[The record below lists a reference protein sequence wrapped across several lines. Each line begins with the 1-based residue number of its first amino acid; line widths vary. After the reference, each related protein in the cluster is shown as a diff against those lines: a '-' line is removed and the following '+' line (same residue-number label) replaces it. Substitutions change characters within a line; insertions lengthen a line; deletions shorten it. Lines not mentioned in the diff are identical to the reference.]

1 VNPLGQPG
9 STSVSNIL
17 QDSVEN
23 PQLPGGLITTTA
35 QSGAAGNLLDISLAG
50 MPGIIDPAVYGNKI
64 PPALQKNYIHAV

>member
-1 VNPLGQPG
+1 
-9 STSVSNIL
+9 
-17 QDSVEN
+17 
-23 PQLPGGLITTTA
+23 LITTTA